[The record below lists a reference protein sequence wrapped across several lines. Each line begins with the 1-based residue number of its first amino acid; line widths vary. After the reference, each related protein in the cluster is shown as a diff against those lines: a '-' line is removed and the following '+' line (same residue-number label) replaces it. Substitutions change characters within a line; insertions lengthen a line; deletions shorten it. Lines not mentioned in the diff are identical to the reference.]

1 LQQSDNRKSWQNMN
15 IELKEKVEQYIDRTE
30 GEFYPDDISRAL
42 NADFQ
47 EIMDICKELIEEEKI
62 EIASWKAD
70 TFNKIPK
77 EKIVL
82 DSMFRFKD
90 PISFD
95 EAKGLLNIS
104 EKELRRLVDNYEYKP
119 TAEDISIANKEELE
133 QLKESSKMWQNE
145 KVHVS
150 AIDLVGELRN
160 WMHDTD
166 VDIIDEILEFMIDQG
181 CLNDKGKNL
190 RHHFWE
196 RYLKKDL

>member
-1 LQQSDNRKSWQNMN
+1 MN
-15 IELKEKVEQYIDRTE
+15 IELKEKVIQFIDDTE

-47 EIMDICKELIEEEKI
+47 EIMDICKELIEEDII

-77 EKIVL
+77 EKVVL
-82 DSMFRFKD
+82 DSLFRFKD

-104 EKELRRLVDNYEYKP
+104 EKELRKLIDNYEYLP
-119 TAEDISIANKEELE
+119 TAEDISIASIEAVGQTKERKGR
-133 QLKESSKMWQNE
+133 QDE
-145 KVHVS
+145 KVRAS
-150 AIDLVGELRN
+150 EIDLVGELRRCMN
-160 WMHDTD
+160 NTD
-166 VDIIDEILEFMIDQG
+166 VDTIDKVLEFMIDQS
-181 CLNDKGKNL
+181 CLNERGKDL

-196 RYLKKDL
+196 RYLRKDL

>member
-1 LQQSDNRKSWQNMN
+1 MN